1 MAPPTTTKVDIA
13 VGVLNTI
20 TRGKSPA
27 QPDLAALSFWVEA
40 EERLLRP
47 EELAR
52 LVLNRELSQRRQKAA
67 GSSTS

>member
-1 MAPPTTTKVDIA
+1 MQADKVDIA
-13 VGVLNTI
+13 LGVLNAI

-27 QPDLAALSFWVEA
+27 QSDLAALSSWVEA

-52 LVLNRELSQRRQKAA
+52 S
-67 GSSTS
+67 